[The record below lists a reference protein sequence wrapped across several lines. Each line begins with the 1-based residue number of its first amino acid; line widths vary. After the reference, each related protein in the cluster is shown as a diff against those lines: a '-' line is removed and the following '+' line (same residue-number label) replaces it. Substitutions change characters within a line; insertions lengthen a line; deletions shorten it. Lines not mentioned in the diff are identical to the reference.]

1 MSRIRKLQKRKS
13 NPNLVKLIDELL
25 IRNAENNAPVWKDMA
40 KRLAN
45 PRKNY
50 AEVNVSKIEKYA
62 ENGDTVL
69 VPGKVLGSGKIL
81 KPVNVA
87 ALSFSDSA
95 RKKIE
100 GSGGKC
106 YSIKELAEMNP
117 KGTGVKIIA

>member
-1 MSRIRKLQKRKS
+1 MSRIRKLQRRKS

-25 IRNAENNAPVWKDMA
+25 IHNAENNAGIWKDMA

-69 VPGKVLGSGKIL
+69 VPGKVLGSGDIHKS
-81 KPVNVA
+81 VNVA

-95 RKKIE
+95 RRKIE
-100 GSGGKC
+100 KSGGKC
-106 YSIKELAEMNP
+106 YSIKELADINP
-117 KGTGVKIIA
+117 KGAGVKIIS